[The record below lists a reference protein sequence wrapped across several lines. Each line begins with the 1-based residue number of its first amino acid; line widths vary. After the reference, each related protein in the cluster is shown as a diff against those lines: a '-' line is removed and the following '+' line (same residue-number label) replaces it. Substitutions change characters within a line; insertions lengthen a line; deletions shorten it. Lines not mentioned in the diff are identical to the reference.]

1 MYWSHSLLY
10 ASAVGDAISN
20 AISSVTADLKI
31 IVTAIFTLLTFITAI
46 AFVVVL
52 IMELIHYKQQ
62 KEVDWMR
69 LLCLLIALVICS
81 GGAALSFTIGG
92 VGA

>member
-1 MYWSHSLLY
+1 MNSKLPIF
-10 ASAVGDAISN
+10 SAVGDAISN

-52 IMELIHYKQQ
+52 IMELIRYNQHQ

-69 LLCLLIALVICS
+69 LLFLLIALVICS
-81 GGAALSFTIGG
+81 GGAVLSFTIGG